1 MPTIPLSGLMIDVF
15 HNAILQNYP
24 DTVSGY
30 MSESMVQGCMDY
42 AMTDVYG
49 HQPYPDVITKSA
61 ALMYAIITFHPFID
75 GNKRTALLS
84 TFFML
89 YFNGYFFAITEE
101 AVQFTKQIAERK
113 IQKVEIVAQWLSAHA
128 RKNWFGSLMSRF
140 IISRMKERERTVFC
154 ITMLR
159 QISVLLEPFERH
171 YRTKK

>member
-1 MPTIPLSGLMIDVF
+1 MIKVF

-24 DTVSGY
+24 DTLPGY
-30 MSESMVQGCMDY
+30 MSESMIQGCMDY

-61 ALMYAIITFHPFID
+61 ALLYAIITFHPFID

-113 IQKVEIVAQWLSAHA
+113 IQKVEIVAQWLLRHA
-128 RKNWFGSLMSRF
+128 KKNLIGALISRLL
-140 IISRMKERERTVFC
+140 ISRMKERERTVFC
-154 ITMLR
+154 VTMLR
-159 QISVLLEPFERH
+159 QISDLLEPFERY
-171 YRTKK
+171 YRAKKAS